1 MHRQME
7 THVRGW
13 GANQGGEAW
22 EWAPFTDD
30 DLARYVNLG
39 PYMNAAA
46 LTVSE
51 ALPLSK
57 ALDCLQQVCP
67 TPQSRTPPTRRP
79 AIRGRWVSLPP
90 PLRGWSVPDTLQLRL
105 SVPDCGTYHTR
116 LPLSQALPLPTPTAP
131 PTAVINLPTVAP
143 TRVPIVHSHEL
154 VTSTRDMSLT
164 VPPDERRWLYDT
176 SQFWTTRG
184 ASAE

>member
-1 MHRQME
+1 MAGRRAGLACDPDESSLWAAVSAAHPRAVPLDGDARMHRQME

-67 TPQSRTPPTRRP
+67 TPQSRTPPTHRP

-105 SVPDCGTYHTR
+105 SVPDCGT
-116 LPLSQALPLPTPTAP
+116 
-131 PTAVINLPTVAP
+131 
-143 TRVPIVHSHEL
+143 
-154 VTSTRDMSLT
+154 
-164 VPPDERRWLYDT
+164 
-176 SQFWTTRG
+176 
-184 ASAE
+184 